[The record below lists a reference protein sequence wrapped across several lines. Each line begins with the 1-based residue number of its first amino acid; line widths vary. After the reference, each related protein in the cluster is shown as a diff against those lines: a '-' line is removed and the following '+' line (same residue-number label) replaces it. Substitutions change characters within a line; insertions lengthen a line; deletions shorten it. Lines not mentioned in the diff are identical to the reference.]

1 MGVKLIYPFNFGNF
15 QVSRYPKLTAIV
27 IGVIFA
33 MNSQAQTN
41 WGTDGNV
48 ADSSSFIGTKN
59 AACFRL
65 KSNNLERMRISAN
78 GNIGLGTAIPTERLD
93 VNGNISLTGDLF
105 VREAVTQRTDFKEV
119 TIEPNAEVQ
128 FVACK
133 AIHIKPGFH
142 AKAGSKFHAKIDM
155 EHCAYC
161 VSSGLAPVKDKTIRD
176 LEQEKENEFIAT
188 NDDTNPVRVYPN
200 PGIERVTLEVLDK
213 HVTSFDYTVYDIA
226 GKLIGYGTVEGNLTQ
241 LDLEKGVYIVRTKIN
256 ESWYVRKLVM
266 Q

>member
-1 MGVKLIYPFNFGNF
+1 MRSFILSEADTYNTYIQNRQYGWNANDNSIYKADI
-15 QVSRYPKLTAIV
+15 VSKNE
-27 IGVIFA
+27 IFA
-33 MNSQAQTN
+33 
-41 WGTDGNV
+41 G
-48 ADSSSFIGTKN
+48 DS
-59 AACFRL
+59 
-65 KSNNLERMRISAN
+65 
-78 GNIGLGTAIPTERLD
+78 
-93 VNGNISLTGDLF
+93 
-105 VREAVTQRTDFKEV
+105 VTQRTDFKEV

-256 ESWYVRKLVM
+256 ETWYVRKLVM
-266 Q
+266 H